1 MNSKFFHL
9 LHHHL
14 KKRLIEVTR
23 VKEGKEEEEVEVGVE
38 VGVKLKSRRTSSSH
52 LPEGS

>member
-1 MNSKFFHL
+1 M
-9 LHHHL
+9 

-23 VKEGKEEEEVEVGVE
+23 VKEGKEEEEVEVEVE
-38 VGVKLKSRRTSSSH
+38 VKLKSRRTSSSH

>member
-1 MNSKFFHL
+1 M
-9 LHHHL
+9 

-23 VKEGKEEEEVEVGVE
+23 VKEGKEEEVEVEVE